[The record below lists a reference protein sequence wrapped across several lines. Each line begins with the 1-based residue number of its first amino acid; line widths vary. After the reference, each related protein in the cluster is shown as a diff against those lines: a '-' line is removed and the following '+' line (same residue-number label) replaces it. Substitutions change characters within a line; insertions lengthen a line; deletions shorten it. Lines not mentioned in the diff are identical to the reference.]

1 MKLVDMTV
9 TGYLETV
16 MSDAPAPGGGSVA
29 ALSSTQACALVSMVA
44 DLTLGKEKYAE
55 YFEVCEATKAKM
67 QELYKELYAGV
78 DNDTDA
84 FMKVSAAYKM
94 PKDTD
99 ELNQPERCIRLRSS
113 CTQLPHRSKRS
124 LAERQD
130 KPSRRKG

>member
-1 MKLVDMTV
+1 MTV

-44 DLTLGKEKYAE
+44 DLTIGKEKYAE
-55 YFEVCEATKAKM
+55 YEEVCKATKAVM
-67 QELYKELYAGV
+67 QGLYKELYAGI

-94 PKDTD
+94 PK
-99 ELNQPERCIRLRSS
+99 EIGRA
-113 CTQLPHRSKRS
+113 HV
-124 LAERQD
+124 
-130 KPSRRKG
+130 